1 MGTEWFCLAK
11 EFGTTVKACLP
22 SSYVIK
28 SITYKAVTVLLVFRS
43 IFTTVP
49 NLTITTG
56 VGAGG

>member
-11 EFGTTVKACLP
+11 KFGTTVKTCLP

-28 SITYKAVTVLLVFRS
+28 SVTYKAVTVLLVLLY
-43 IFTTVP
+43 
-49 NLTITTG
+49 LTITTG